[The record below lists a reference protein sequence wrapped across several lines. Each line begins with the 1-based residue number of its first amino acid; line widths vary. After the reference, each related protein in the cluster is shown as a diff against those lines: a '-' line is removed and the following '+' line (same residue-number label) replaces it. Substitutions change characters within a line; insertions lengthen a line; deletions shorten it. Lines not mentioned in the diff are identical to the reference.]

1 VIIENPMTQPGI
13 PRTLNVV
20 LVLELDELPIA
31 GTVQSQTIQPLR
43 FDGWLELI
51 AAIETSLSVARE
63 HLTPIPQGSTS

>member
-1 VIIENPMTQPGI
+1 MTPPAI
-13 PRTLNVV
+13 SRTQNVA

-31 GTVQSQTIQPLR
+31 GTLQLAASPPVR

-63 HLTPIPQGSTS
+63 HLPPTLQGSPS

>member
-1 VIIENPMTQPGI
+1 MTETVI
-13 PRTLNVV
+13 PRTLSIA

-31 GTVQSQTIQPLR
+31 GTVQPQLRQLQR

-63 HLTPIPQGSTS
+63 HLPPIPQERTT

>member
-1 VIIENPMTQPGI
+1 MIETAI
-13 PRTLNVV
+13 PRTLSIA

-31 GTVQSQTIQPLR
+31 GTLQPQSSQRQR

-63 HLTPIPQGSTS
+63 HLPPIPQGSTSSS